1 VRKTRKPRL
10 VLYDRDHKAADLSHR
25 LDALQRD
32 LESFRKLHDPEP
44 ELDKIVLDWLKA
56 VCAEQ

>member
-1 VRKTRKPRL
+1 
-10 VLYDRDHKAADLSHR
+10 
-25 LDALQRD
+25 LQRD